1 MKTGFKISWVD
12 SAGQPSFIH
21 LVAVAGGADTACKGH
36 DLYIRERVL
45 QRSPQK
51 KSGRSNFCKVC
62 FRGGGKAN
70 PWDPRCAPARCWDRW
85 ERQPSTE
92 AGKPLKSGD
101 RIPSLAG
108 TMVTLPYANQ
118 HPCFGQRQGFCQNL
132 ATWRME
138 STHLMLHFCDDC
150 KRRPEFKGDEY
161 QWTKL
166 EVRNDTN

>member
-1 MKTGFKISWVD
+1 MKTGFKISWID
-12 SAGQPSFIH
+12 SAGQASFIH
-21 LVAVAGGADTACKGH
+21 LVAVAGGTDTLCKGH

-70 PWDPRCAPARCWDRW
+70 PWDSRCAPARCWDRW
-85 ERQPSTE
+85 SVRGGQ
-92 AGKPLKSGD
+92 GIKSGD
-101 RIPSLAG
+101 KLPTLAG
-108 TMVTLPYANQ
+108 TQVTLPYANQ

-138 STHLMLHFCDDC
+138 SKHLLLHFCNAC
-150 KRRPEFKGDEY
+150 KRRPEFKGNEY
-161 QWTKL
+161 EWVKL
-166 EVRNDTN
+166 GIQP